1 VDAAAGGDEGTT
13 RAPSDGA
20 TDRPANRRSR
30 RRLAFDLT
38 ALSLVGALLLGAIG
52 AATVT
57 VYRDLYSPSA
67 FVIRYLDMLSEGRVP
82 EALAL
87 PGVPI
92 DSSDLTKAGLPADAS
107 EALLRRAALAPLSDI
122 RVVSEQENDGIQSV
136 TVTYQAGPHRG
147 TSTFEVEHAG
157 WVGLAPTWRF
167 AQSPLAVINLT
178 LRGATAFSVNGFAID
193 TRQVSPDRENANPLA
208 PVALLVFSP
217 GLYSLSVDTPVSAS
231 PGVAVLSDTPQAQV
245 PVDIQTQPTATFVDV
260 VQDRVESF
268 LTACT
273 TQQVL
278 QPTGCPFGLQV
289 RNRILE
295 PPVWSMVT
303 QPKISLTPD
312 GAGWA
317 IEPADAAAHI
327 VVDIKSI
334 FDGSVRHLDED
345 VPFRVSGT
353 ITMLADGTASIQVD
367 PAG

>member
-1 VDAAAGGDEGTT
+1 MGEQARAAEAGTDAAT
-13 RAPSDGA
+13 
-20 TDRPANRRSR
+20 RRSPAR
-30 RRLAFDLT
+30 RRSRRLAFDLA
-38 ALSLVGALLLGAIG
+38 ALSVVGLLLVGAIG

-57 VYRDLYSPSA
+57 VYRDLYSPGA
-67 FVIRYLDMLSEGRVP
+67 FVTRYLSLLSEGRVP

-92 DSSDLTKAGLPADAS
+92 ASSDLTDAGLPGDAS

-122 RVVSEQENDGIQSV
+122 RVVGEQASDGVELV
-136 TVTYQAGPHRG
+136 TVSYQAGPHAG
-147 TSTFEVEHAG
+147 TSTFRVERAG

-167 AQSPLAVINLT
+167 AQSPLAVIDLT
-178 LRGATAFSVNGFAID
+178 LRGATAFSVNGFAVD
-193 TRQVSPDRENANPLA
+193 TRQVSPDGTKADPLA

-217 GLYSLSVDTPVSAS
+217 GLYSISVDTPVSSS
-231 PGVAVLSDTPQAQV
+231 PGVAVLSDTPQAEV
-245 PVDIQTQPTATFVDV
+245 PVDIQTQPTSTFVDV
-260 VQDRVESF
+260 VQERVESF

-303 QPKISLTPD
+303 PPKIALRPD
-312 GAGWA
+312 GAGWS
-317 IEPADAAAHI
+317 IVPADAAAHV

-334 FDGSVRHLDED
+334 FDGTVTHVDED
-345 VPFRVSGT
+345 VPFRVGGT
-353 ITMLADGTASIQVD
+353 ITMLPDGTASIQVQS
-367 PAG
+367 AG

>member
-1 VDAAAGGDEGTT
+1 MGVDE
-13 RAPSDGA
+13 RAVK
-20 TDRPANRRSR
+20 TDADAVTRRSSGRRPR
-30 RRLAFDLT
+30 RRLAVDLT
-38 ALSLVGALLLGAIG
+38 ALSLVGVLLLGAIG

-57 VYRDLYSPSA
+57 VYRDLYSPGA
-67 FVIRYLDMLSEGRVP
+67 FVTRYIDLLSQGRVP

-92 DSSDLTKAGLPADAS
+92 DSTELTKAGLPADAS
-107 EALLRRAALAPLSDI
+107 EALLRRAALAPLSDVA
-122 RVVSEQENDGIQSV
+122 VVGEREEADGTAAV
-136 TVTYQAGPHRG
+136 TVSYQAGPHRG
-147 TSTFEVEHAG
+147 TSTFRVERAG

-167 AQSPLAVINLT
+167 AQSPLAVIDLT
-178 LRGATAFSVNGFAID
+178 LRGATAFSVNGFALD
-193 TRQVSPDRENANPLA
+193 TRQVSPDREKADPLK
-208 PVALLVFSP
+208 PVAMLVFSP
-217 GLYSLSVDTPVSAS
+217 GLYSISVDTPVSTSA
-231 PGVAVLSDTPQAQV
+231 GVAVLSDSPQAEV
-245 PVDIQTQPTATFVDV
+245 PVDIQTQPTTTFVEV

-303 QPKISLTPD
+303 QPAIALQPN

-317 IEPADAAAHI
+317 IVPADAVAHV

-334 FDGSVRHLDED
+334 FDGTVRHVDED
-345 VPFRVSGT
+345 VPFRVGGT
-353 ITMLADGTASIQVD
+353 ITMLPDGTASIQVE
-367 PAG
+367 PAS

>member
-1 VDAAAGGDEGTT
+1 MGEQARAAEAGTDAAT
-13 RAPSDGA
+13 RPS
-20 TDRPANRRSR
+20 PARRRSR
-30 RRLAFDLT
+30 RLALDLA
-38 ALSLVGALLLGAIG
+38 ALSVVGLLLVGAIG

-57 VYRDLYSPSA
+57 VYRDLYSPGA
-67 FVIRYLDMLSEGRVP
+67 FVTRYLSLLSEGRVP

-92 DSSDLTKAGLPADAS
+92 ASSDLTDAGLPGDAS

-122 RVVSEQENDGIQSV
+122 RVVGEQASDGVELV
-136 TVTYQAGPHRG
+136 TVSYQAGPHAG
-147 TSTFEVEHAG
+147 TSTFRVERAG

-167 AQSPLAVINLT
+167 AQSPLAVIDLT
-178 LRGATAFSVNGFAID
+178 LRGATAFSVNGFAVD
-193 TRQVSPDRENANPLA
+193 TRQVSPDGTKADPLA

-217 GLYSLSVDTPVSAS
+217 GLYSISVDTPVSSS
-231 PGVAVLSDTPQAQV
+231 PGVAVLSDTPQAEV
-245 PVDIQTQPTATFVDV
+245 PVDIQTQPTSTFVDV
-260 VQDRVESF
+260 VQERVESF

-303 QPKISLTPD
+303 PPKIALRPD
-312 GAGWA
+312 GAGWS
-317 IEPADAAAHI
+317 IVPADAAAHV

-334 FDGSVRHLDED
+334 FDGTVTHVDED
-345 VPFRVSGT
+345 VPFRVGGT
-353 ITMLADGTASIQVD
+353 ITMLSDGTASIQVQS
-367 PAG
+367 AG

>member
-1 VDAAAGGDEGTT
+1 MGEQARAAEAGTDAAT
-13 RAPSDGA
+13 RPS
-20 TDRPANRRSR
+20 PARRRSR
-30 RRLAFDLT
+30 RLALDLA
-38 ALSLVGALLLGAIG
+38 ALSVVGLLLVGAIG

-57 VYRDLYSPSA
+57 VYRDLYSPGA
-67 FVIRYLDMLSEGRVP
+67 FVTRYLSLLSEGRVP

-92 DSSDLTKAGLPADAS
+92 ASSDLTDAGLPGDAS

-122 RVVSEQENDGIQSV
+122 RVVGEQASDGVELV
-136 TVTYQAGPHRG
+136 TVSYQAGPHAG
-147 TSTFEVEHAG
+147 TSTFRVERAG

-167 AQSPLAVINLT
+167 AQSPLAVIDLT
-178 LRGATAFSVNGFAID
+178 LRGATAFSVNGFAVD
-193 TRQVSPDRENANPLA
+193 TRQVSPDGTKADPLA

-217 GLYSLSVDTPVSAS
+217 GLYSISVDTPVSSS
-231 PGVAVLSDTPQAQV
+231 PGVAVLSDTPQAEV
-245 PVDIQTQPTATFVDV
+245 PVDIQTQPTSTFVDV
-260 VQDRVESF
+260 VQERVESF

-303 QPKISLTPD
+303 PPKIALRPD
-312 GAGWA
+312 GAGWS
-317 IEPADAAAHI
+317 IVPADAAAHV

-334 FDGSVRHLDED
+334 FDGTVTHVDED
-345 VPFRVSGT
+345 VPFRVGGT
-353 ITMLADGTASIQVD
+353 ITMLPDGTASIQVQS
-367 PAG
+367 AG

>member
-1 VDAAAGGDEGTT
+1 MDASVS
-13 RAPSDGA
+13 R
-20 TDRPANRRSR
+20 RRSDAPR
-30 RRLAFDLT
+30 RRSSGRRMNRRLAFDLT
-38 ALSLVGALLLGAIG
+38 SLAIIGVLLLGALG

-57 VYRDLYSPSA
+57 LYRELYSPGA
-67 FVIRYLDMLSEGRVP
+67 FVTRYLDMLSQGRAP

-92 DSSDLTKAGLPADAS
+92 DSTDLTSAGLPADAS

-122 RVVSEQENDGIQSV
+122 RVVSEQADSGIESV
-136 TVTYQAGPHRG
+136 TVSYQAGPHQG
-147 TSTFEVEHAG
+147 TSTFRVERAG

-167 AQSPLAVINLT
+167 AQSPLAVIDLT

-193 TRQVSPDRENANPLA
+193 TRQIASSTGTTTDPLT

-217 GLYSLSVDTPVSAS
+217 GLYSISVDTPVSTS
-231 PGVAVLSDTPQAQV
+231 PGVAVLSDSPQAEV
-245 PVDIQTQPTATFVDV
+245 PVDIQTQPTTQFIKV

-268 LTACT
+268 LTSCT

-303 QPKISLTPD
+303 QPTITLAPN
-312 GAGWA
+312 GAGWS
-317 IEPADAAAHI
+317 ITPTDAVAHV

-334 FDGSVRHLDED
+334 FDGTIRHVNED
-345 VPFRVSGT
+345 VPFRVGGT
-353 ITMLADGTASIQVD
+353 ITMLPDGTASIKVE
-367 PAG
+367 PAS